1 MILGLANSLFRLF
14 REHSDVVSVDKLKKD
29 GVRSVTVLDW
39 SRIDQ
44 LIAKAVDE
52 ALKKRGVELPPDAL
66 ASVNQQAREAFAR
79 LLEQRDQWRD
89 SAQTLEQQ
97 KNELE
102 ANLNRLVTELDTA
115 RSQLDRE
122 KTHRVTDADVA
133 VSRAR
138 MDSFALRLKD
148 GLVDLFKGSPAGAS
162 PELARAA
169 AELAE
174 HLLADE
180 KARALADAKR
190 DQDARIDL
198 LERRIA
204 KLNGMLENSDRLVE
218 RLKAAKT
225 IDPGIESEFRE
236 VQGLSVADSNA
247 GAKRGLLE
255 QIFKLNVELREAIGK
270 ESPQSG
276 GSASAPR

>member
-44 LIAKAVDE
+44 LIAKAVDD

-97 KNELE
+97 KSELE
-102 ANLNRLVTELDTA
+102 ANLHRLVAELDTA
-115 RSQLDRE
+115 RSQLTRE
-122 KTHRVTDADVA
+122 KTHRVTAADVA
-133 VSRAR
+133 VSRAQ
-138 MDSFALRLKD
+138 MDSFAVRLKD
-148 GLVDLFKGSPAGAS
+148 GLVDLFKDAPAGGS

-174 HLLADE
+174 RLLADE
-180 KARALADAKR
+180 KARALTAAKQ

-204 KLNGMLENSDRLVE
+204 KLNGMLESSDRLVE
-218 RLKAAKT
+218 RLKSAKS

-236 VQGLSVADSNA
+236 VQGLSAADTNA

-270 ESPQSG
+270 DSPPAG
-276 GSASAPR
+276 GSAAEPR

>member
-52 ALKKRGVELPPDAL
+52 ALKKRGVELPADAL
-66 ASVNQQAREAFAR
+66 QSVNQQAREAFAR
-79 LLEQRDQWRD
+79 LLEQRDLWRD

-102 ANLNRLVTELDTA
+102 ANLNRLVVELDTA
-115 RSQLDRE
+115 RSQLTRE
-122 KTHRVTDADVA
+122 KSHRVTVADVA
-133 VSRAR
+133 VGRAQ

-148 GLVDLFKGSPAGAS
+148 GLVELFKGSSADAS

-180 KARALADAKR
+180 KARALAAAKQE
-190 DQDARIDL
+190 QDARIDL

-204 KLNGMLENSDRLVE
+204 KLNGMLASSDQLVE
-218 RLKAAKT
+218 RLKAAKSL
-225 IDPGIESEFRE
+225 DPGIESEFRE
-236 VQGLSVADSNA
+236 VQGLNTADANA

-270 ESPQSG
+270 DSPPAG
-276 GSASAPR
+276 GSAAAPR